1 MLESTLRLVRYRG
14 LLATL
19 VQRELKARYRGSALG
34 FLWSLVTP
42 LVLLA
47 VYTFVFSF
55 IFRPRLTGAEPYAL
69 FLMSG
74 LFPWI
79 WIATSLQEGTV
90 SLSANAGMI
99 RKAVFPVEVLPIV
112 AVLANLV
119 HLMLA
124 MPVLAAGMLAGRLMG
139 FPVSGWLALAM
150 PIVIFMEVVLLGGM
164 TLGLSALNVHFKDVK
179 DIVANLLALLFYLTP
194 VIYTLEGV
202 SFPEEGWA
210 QLLGKGVTGF
220 VRWFNP
226 FTPFTEA
233 TQELLFRGLWPS
245 AAHWLHMGAWAL
257 GSWLVGAWLFERLK
271 DSLGEAV

>member
-1 MLESTLRLVRYRG
+1 MLESTFRLVRYRG

-19 VQRELKARYRGSALG
+19 VQRDLKARYRGSVLG

-79 WIATSLQEGTV
+79 WVATALQEGTV
-90 SLSANAGMI
+90 SLSASAGMI

-112 AVLANLV
+112 PVLSNLV
-119 HLMLA
+119 HLLLA
-124 MPVLAAGMLAGRLMG
+124 MPVLAAGMVAGRLMG
-139 FPVSGWLALAM
+139 FEVSGWLALAT
-150 PIVIFMEVVLLGGM
+150 PIIIVLEVALLGGM

-210 QLLGKGVTGF
+210 QMLGKVVTFF
-220 VRWFNP
+220 VRWCNP

-233 TQELLFRGLWPS
+233 TQDLLFRGLWPS
-245 AAHWLHMGAWAL
+245 AALWLHMGAWAL
-257 GSWLVGAWLFERLK
+257 VSWLLGAWLFERLK

>member
-1 MLESTLRLVRYRG
+1 MRYRG

-19 VQRELKARYRGSALG
+19 VQRELKARYRGSVLG

-55 IFRPRLTGAEPYAL
+55 IFRPRVTGAQPYAL

-79 WIATSLQEGTV
+79 WVATSLQEGTV
-90 SLSANAGMI
+90 SLSASAGMI

-112 AVLANLV
+112 SVFANLV
-119 HLMLA
+119 HLVLA
-124 MPVLAAGMLAGRLMG
+124 LPVLAAGMLAGRLLG
-139 FPVSGWLALAM
+139 FPVSGWPALAF
-150 PIVIFMEVVLLGGM
+150 PAVVFLEVLLLGGM
-164 TLGLSALNVHFKDVK
+164 VLGLSVLNVHFKDVK
-179 DIVANLLALLFYLTP
+179 DIVANVLALLFYLTP

-202 SFPEEGWA
+202 AFPEAGWA
-210 QLLGKGVTGF
+210 RLLGAAVTGF
-220 VRWFNP
+220 VRWCNP

-233 TQELLFRGLWPS
+233 TQELLFRGVWPAGGS
-245 AAHWLHMGAWAL
+245 WLHMALWAL
-257 GSWLVGAWLFERLK
+257 GSWLLGTWLFDRLK

>member
-1 MLESTLRLVRYRG
+1 MLESTFRLVRYRG

-19 VQRELKARYRGSALG
+19 VQRELKARYRGSVLG

-79 WIATSLQEGTV
+79 WVATSLQEGTV
-90 SLSANAGMI
+90 SLSASAGMI

-124 MPVLAAGMLAGRLMG
+124 MPVLAAGMLVGRMMG
-139 FPVSGWLALAM
+139 FPVSGWLSLAT
-150 PIVIFMEVVLLGGM
+150 PIVILMEVVLLGGM

-202 SFPEEGWA
+202 VFPEQGWA
-210 QLLGKGVTGF
+210 QLLGRGVTGF
-220 VRWFNP
+220 VSWCNP

-245 AAHWLHMGAWAL
+245 AALWLHMSAWAL
-257 GSWLVGAWLFERLK
+257 VSWLVGAWLFERLK

>member
-1 MLESTLRLVRYRG
+1 MLESTFRLVRYRG

-19 VQRELKARYRGSALG
+19 VQRELKARYRGSVLG

-42 LVLLA
+42 LVLLG

-79 WIATSLQEGTV
+79 WVATTLQEGTV
-90 SLSANAGMI
+90 SLSASAGMI

-112 AVLANLV
+112 AVLSNLV
-119 HLMLA
+119 HLLLA
-124 MPVLAAGMLAGRLMG
+124 MPVLAAGMVAGRLMG
-139 FPVSGWLALAM
+139 FEVSGWLALAM
-150 PIVIFMEVVLLGGM
+150 PIVIFLEVVLLGGM

-210 QLLGKGVTGF
+210 QLLGKVVTGF
-220 VRWFNP
+220 VRWCNP
-226 FTPFTEA
+226 FTPYTEA
-233 TQELLFRGLWPS
+233 TQDLLFRGVWPS
-245 AAHWLHMGAWAL
+245 AALWLHMGAWAL
-257 GSWLVGAWLFERLK
+257 VSWLLGAWLFERLK